1 MFYYQHLPIYLP
13 VLGKSTVYS
22 NVYNIKFIV
31 NCVNKNNQPH
41 KFITLEQIPHPIHSS
56 SDIKAILSA
65 GDTSMHNFPKK
76 KNTHS
81 HI

>member
-1 MFYYQHLPIYLP
+1 MFYYQHLPIYLL
-13 VLGKSTVYS
+13 VFGKVRYTQ
-22 NVYNIKFIV
+22 I
-31 NCVNKNNQPH
+31 QPH

-76 KNTHS
+76 KYTFS
-81 HI
+81 HLRSRSSK